1 MKKYTILISILVL
14 GLAISAHAQGAKE
27 DAKEKSYQAN
37 PEDVKSIDAI
47 INATYDVISGGIG
60 VKRNWD
66 RFRSLFHPSARLIPT
81 GRSRETGAFGAR
93 PLTPQGYIDNSG
105 KFLVNN
111 GFIEKELGRKTEVF
125 GNIAHA
131 FSSYEGTFTVNGRK
145 STIRGI
151 NSFQLMNDGKRWWV
165 MTIFWQG
172 ASPNNPIPEKYLKKA
187 D

>member
-1 MKKYTILISILVL
+1 MKKYTILFTVLVL
-14 GLAISAHAQGAKE
+14 SLAVGTFAQGAK
-27 DAKEKSYQAN
+27 DDTKQKTYKAN

-47 INATYDVISGGIG
+47 MKATYDVISGGIG
-60 VKRNWD
+60 VERDWD

-81 GRSRETGAFGAR
+81 GRSRETGVFGAR
-93 PLTPQGYIDNSG
+93 PLTPQGYIDSSG
-105 KFLVNN
+105 KFLVAN
-111 GFIEKELGRKTEVF
+111 GFIEKEIGRTTEVF

-131 FSSYEGTFTVNGRK
+131 FSSYEGTFTVEGKKN
-145 STIRGI
+145 TIRGI

-172 ASPNNPIPEKYLKKA
+172 ESPNNPIPEKYLKKA